1 MKSPC
6 AVTEA
11 TLAVANRSDNWLEKR
26 LCHRTATRF
35 GLIVSVALLAAANV
49 AAQQAPSATDPGL
62 QPNAGGEAAVVR
74 RVVDGIM
81 QPYLAQGQHATRG
94 RTWSR
99 SPNLGAIVAVSLHG
113 HRYFFPYGKA
123 TNAGA
128 SFTADTLVEIGSCTK
143 TFTTTLFA
151 LAINRNQIL
160 PDASAQKYMPQGY
173 AMQAQQLTP
182 LELADFTSGM
192 PDDPTNL
199 PRLLERRS
207 IEYYTVNDFLTWA
220 SRYEP
225 TTQLPAPYRYSN
237 AGIGLL
243 SYLVATATGKSWE
256 DQVNSEILQPL
267 GMADTT
273 LRPTPEQQKRL
284 AQGHNRAG
292 QDAPRW
298 PVFAWY
304 AAGGLRSTA
313 QDMISFGEAYLGHKE
328 VNGKPVS
335 AELIEAMQLAQ
346 KPIYTMPNGNKQAM
360 AWVNNI
366 GGGNPNLHPVIMK
379 NGGTAGF
386 GTGIAIKPTKDAAI
400 FIAMNQAGAQPIAK
414 GVEILRHL
422 P

>member
-1 MKSPC
+1 M
-6 AVTEA
+6 
-11 TLAVANRSDNWLEKR
+11 
-26 LCHRTATRF
+26 HRIATRF
-35 GLIVSVALLAAANV
+35 GLIATVALLAAAKV
-49 AAQQAPSATDPGL
+49 AAQQAPAAAGAHL
-62 QPNAGGEAAVVR
+62 QPNAGGEAAVVK

-81 QPYLAQGQHATRG
+81 QPYLDQGQRSARG

-128 SFTADTLVEIGSCTK
+128 PFRPDTLVEIGSCTK

-151 LAINRNQIL
+151 LAINRNEIV
-160 PDASAQKYMPQGY
+160 PDASAQKYMPDGY
-173 AMQAQQLTP
+173 TLRAQQLTP

-199 PRLLERRS
+199 PRGPGRRS

-220 SRYEP
+220 SHYEP

-243 SYLVATATGKSWE
+243 SYLVATATGKTWE

-313 QDMISFGEAYLGHKE
+313 HDMIGFGEAYLGHTE

-335 AELIEAMQLAQ
+335 DELIAAMQLAQ
-346 KPIYTMPNGNKQAM
+346 KPIFTMPNGNKQAM
-360 AWVNNI
+360 AWVNNM
-366 GGGNPNLHPVIMK
+366 GGGNANLHPVIVK

-386 GTGIAIKPTKDAAI
+386 GTGIAINPTKDAAI
-400 FIAMNQAGAQPIAK
+400 FIGMNQAGAQPIAK
-414 GVEILRHL
+414 GVEILRDL